1 VIKIKQAS
9 EWMSATKIAT
19 YAGDFGCP
27 RKFYYQY
34 IAKLPSKPSIYFPL
48 GNIPHKTLELFFK
61 LNLFK
66 QDDMETAILKTHDDV
81 WSKHK
86 VELKTFNLT
95 PQEVQDYYQE
105 SRRMVLNWLHSFL
118 KEEPKDMMPW
128 IEQNIWVHDLKL
140 MCRVD
145 RAKKGK
151 NPGVFHIIDY
161 KTSKSNKIWKDTE
174 LLLVLQW
181 ICYHKQTGNTRHK
194 VGVHYLKYP
203 DDPKFWAPTQAQI
216 DWALQKVDFVRK
228 NTRSTDIN
236 DYPCTCGGKCL
247 KDFIIENGPSNQI
260 HTPENK
266 TEAETRSQT

>member
-1 VIKIKQAS
+1 
-9 EWMSATKIAT
+9 MSATKIAT

-27 RKFYYQY
+27 RKFYNRY
-34 IAKLPSKPSIYFPL
+34 IAKLPSKPSLYFPL

-61 LNLFK
+61 LNTYQSHEDYGDLRK
-66 QDDMETAILKTHDDV
+66 AILAIHDDV
-81 WSKHK
+81 WTKHEG
-86 VELKTFNLT
+86 ELNSFDLT
-95 PQEVQDYYQE
+95 PQQIQE
-105 SRRMVLNWLHSFL
+105 YRMESLRMVLNWLHSFL
-118 KEEPKDMMPW
+118 KEDPIDLMPW
-128 IEQNIWVHDLKL
+128 IEQTVWVQDLKL

-151 NPGVFHIIDY
+151 SPGVFHIIDY
-161 KTSKSNKIWKDTE
+161 KTSKSNKMWKDTE
-174 LLLVLQW
+174 LQMIIQW

-203 DDPKFWAPTQAQI
+203 DSPTFWAPTQAQI

-247 KDFIIENGPSNQI
+247 KDFIQNGPSNQI
-260 HTPENK
+260 HTPE
-266 TEAETRSQT
+266 SQTETKSPGTA